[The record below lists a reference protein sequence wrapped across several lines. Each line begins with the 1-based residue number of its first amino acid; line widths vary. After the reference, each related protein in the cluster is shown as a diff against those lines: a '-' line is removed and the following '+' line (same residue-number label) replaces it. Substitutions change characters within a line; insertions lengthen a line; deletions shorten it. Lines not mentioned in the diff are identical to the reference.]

1 MTVITVLSQLSW
13 YVTYSGAQMS
23 TSPISRSRIKKRLQ
37 NFTPSAA
44 VCLLLSTPKII
55 MANTPPIFPLPSCV
69 GNIQFDDPLLAYF
82 CAESMITGMEKE
94 GIDHEK
100 ILTTYIKAY
109 QDCLKGKPEDMNA
122 GLHLCR
128 GNFRVRIYLAFY
140 QGFPSF

>member
-1 MTVITVLSQLSW
+1 MACHLVWGTDEYFADIAVAYQEEIAEL
-13 YVTYSGAQMS
+13 YSLGCRMS
-23 TSPISRSRIKKRLQ
+23 SFLP
-37 NFTPSAA
+37 TPM
-44 VCLLLSTPKII
+44 II
-55 MANTPPIFPLPSCV
+55 MVNTPPMFPGPSYV

-109 QDCLKGKPEDMNA
+109 QDCLKGKPKDMNA

-128 GNFRVRIYLAFY
+128 GNFRVRIYPAFY
-140 QGFPSF
+140 LSPLIPA